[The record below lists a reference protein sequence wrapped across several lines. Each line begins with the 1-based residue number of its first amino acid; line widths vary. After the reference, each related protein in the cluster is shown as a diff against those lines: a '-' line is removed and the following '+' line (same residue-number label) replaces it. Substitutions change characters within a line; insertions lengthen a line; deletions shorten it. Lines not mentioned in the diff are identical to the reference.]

1 MPGLRTSW
9 LRRIALVAFCSVLP
23 TSTLAQQPLPDP
35 LTLAAVAAYAR
46 EHRQEILA
54 ARARAVAAHQRPP
67 QEYALDDPMVQWS
80 VDHYPFQPMDDGS
93 MDAARDGRRFGR
105 SFSIE
110 QRFPL
115 SRIRQHRRR
124 VARADAS
131 RLDAEHQRVVLDVQ
145 QDAVN
150 AMVMLHE
157 QRQMHRVTRVQLAL
171 AGQLVAA
178 AAARYASGPGS
189 QADVLRAEVEV
200 ARVQAR
206 LVGFEAGVRGAESMF
221 NATVGREVTAPV
233 PGLRIPARL
242 EAPSTLAEV
251 LGRAVGQ
258 RPELTAA
265 DAERRRA
272 DAELDVMRSMFR
284 PMAMVRVGVARTMA
298 DGDGGMLM
306 VGVSVPLWR
315 GALRAGVDEAEAM
328 REMARADAL
337 AMRTM
342 IEGDVAA
349 ARERVMGAQSR
360 WQALQDDVLP
370 RARIASASALAG
382 YRAGKGDMV
391 SVVESARA
399 LWDTEAEQVMAE
411 AELSY
416 AWSALDRAT
425 ADLQGSPK

>member
-1 MPGLRTSW
+1 
-9 LRRIALVAFCSVLP
+9 
-23 TSTLAQQPLPDP
+23 
-35 LTLAAVAAYAR
+35 
-46 EHRQEILA
+46 
-54 ARARAVAAHQRPP
+54 
-67 QEYALDDPMVQWS
+67 
-80 VDHYPFQPMDDGS
+80 
-93 MDAARDGRRFGR
+93 
-105 SFSIE
+105 
-110 QRFPL
+110 
-115 SRIRQHRRR
+115 
-124 VARADAS
+124 
-131 RLDAEHQRVVLDVQ
+131 
-145 QDAVN
+145 
-150 AMVMLHE
+150 
-157 QRQMHRVTRVQLAL
+157 
-171 AGQLVAA
+171 
-178 AAARYASGPGS
+178 
-189 QADVLRAEVEV
+189 
-200 ARVQAR
+200 
-206 LVGFEAGVRGAESMF
+206 
-221 NATVGREVTAPV
+221 
-233 PGLRIPARL
+233 
-242 EAPSTLAEV
+242 
-251 LGRAVGQ
+251 
-258 RPELTAA
+258 
-265 DAERRRA
+265 
-272 DAELDVMRSMFR
+272 
-284 PMAMVRVGVARTMA
+284 
-298 DGDGGMLM
+298 M